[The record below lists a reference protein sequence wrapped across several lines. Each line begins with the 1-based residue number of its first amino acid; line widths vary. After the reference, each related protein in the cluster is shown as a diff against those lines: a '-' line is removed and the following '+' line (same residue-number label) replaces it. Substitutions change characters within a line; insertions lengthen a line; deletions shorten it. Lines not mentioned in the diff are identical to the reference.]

1 MAFFLNMKNQTL
13 KKIGFFSRVHGFK
26 GKLVLSIPPDSINLV
41 NQNKSIW
48 IDLNG
53 IKSPYKI
60 INLQPLKKGKLVLD
74 LLNVNQEKAEILVN
88 CKVYIDANA
97 IKIKNSPLDK
107 GNHIIDYKIYDQN
120 DKYIGIVSDHIE
132 IKNNE
137 LIQTFVNNQ
146 EVLIPF
152 KKENTIEV
160 NHTKRF
166 VKANI
171 PEGLLNIYLE

>member
-1 MAFFLNMKNQTL
+1 ML
-13 KKIGFFSRVHGFK
+13 
-26 GKLVLSIPPDSINLV
+26 
-41 NQNKSIW
+41 
-48 IDLNG
+48 
-53 IKSPYKI
+53 IK
-60 INLQPLKKGKLVLD
+60 
-74 LLNVNQEKAEILVN
+74 EKAEILVN
-88 CKVYIDANA
+88 CKAYIDASE
-97 IKIKNSPLDK
+97 IKIKNNPLNK
-107 GNHIIDYKIYDQN
+107 GNHILDYKIYDQN
-120 DKYIGIVSDHIE
+120 GQFIGIISDHIE

-160 NHTKRF
+160 NHTEKF